1 MASAAT
7 PNNPLNNIENN
18 IKQQPQQLSVA
29 ISYETELTSSE
40 MSEEASV
47 SSDLNSVEAGNNGTD
62 DKLAVMTN
70 ELLDEP
76 VEVTNELLFEADEQ
90 QRGVTMEEEADNE
103 QQLSTRHDEHK
114 QAADESEQPLP
125 DKKRRGRPLG
135 SVDTAP
141 RKKKKAADTS
151 FTISTNS
158 WEDVLSK
165 IQQRLDGMDSDE
177 CFAKAIQLSNLAR
190 RSVES
195 RGSAHLLAAFDML
208 GKSSGLSV
216 SSYSSLAV
224 AVNSEQQKQEQ
235 QQSDELKLDP
245 MQQWMQRFVQLAAF
259 HQKHGHFD
267 VPSSCDED
275 LGHWVSRQ
283 KNCAEESTLNST
295 QLHLLGTIGFLSV
308 DSNDDDDA
316 KKRQQQPQLDNHDT
330 AERESTIFYPQLLAN
345 NKNNNKATTA
355 AAAHQPS
362 SPPTTTKHRTT
373 ASQKQQRGQITQKQ
387 IKLHR
392 TTRFATI
399 EAVPS
404 IKMPTPL
411 PPKADSHDTNAMA
424 VPEFTSLVNFPN
436 ARFSAKCVM
445 CDEDEYAIP
454 NQNKGVCNNCDSAV
468 WIYVENGMQI
478 KWCKG
483 CKNFRRWVDFGDK
496 VSLMYCLVF
505 MKREKEYYPE
515 RGRCFLYYYISH
527 VLCVNFCIFIKG
539 TFIQVSKLSCLPSA
553 EVCC

>member
-7 PNNPLNNIENN
+7 PNNPLINIENN

-29 ISYETELTSSE
+29 ISYETELTLSE
-40 MSEEASV
+40 MSKEASV
-47 SSDLNSVEAGNNGTD
+47 SCDLNSVEAGTD
-62 DKLAVMTN
+62 GKQLAVMTN

-76 VEVTNELLFEADEQ
+76 VAEVTNELLFEVEEQ
-90 QRGVTMEEEADNE
+90 QSGATMEEEADNE
-103 QQLSTRHDEHK
+103 QQLSSIHQDEHK

-141 RKKKKAADTS
+141 RKKKKADTS
-151 FTISTNS
+151 FTILTTNS

-177 CFAKAIQLSNLAR
+177 CFAKAIQLANLAR

-195 RGSAHLLAAFDML
+195 RGSAHLLTAFDML

-224 AVNSEQQKQEQ
+224 AVNSEQQ
-235 QQSDELKLDP
+235 QQSDELDP
-245 MQQWMQRFVQLAAF
+245 MQQWMQRFVQLTVF

-267 VPSSCDED
+267 VPSSYDED

-283 KNCAEESTLNST
+283 KDCAEASTLNST
-295 QLHLLGTIGFLSV
+295 QLHLLDTIGFLSA

-316 KKRQQQPQLDNHDT
+316 NKRKQPQLDNHHP
-330 AERESTIFYPQLLAN
+330 AERESTILYPQLLAN
-345 NKNNNKATTA
+345 NNNKATTA
-355 AAAHQPS
+355 AAAYQPS

-496 VSLMYCLVF
+496 VRLV
-505 MKREKEYYPE
+505 
-515 RGRCFLYYYISH
+515 
-527 VLCVNFCIFIKG
+527 
-539 TFIQVSKLSCLPSA
+539 
-553 EVCC
+553 